1 MTYAEIRREL
11 LNSACITEYL
21 RYGISKDTA
30 AALLAADRSRMCAL
44 DAYNAGW
51 DSVDEYYDEE
61 TRAQYSNDADKYEE
75 LASLYRQYAVKNG
88 ASYML

>member
-11 LNSACITEYL
+11 LNSASETEYF

-44 DAYNAGW
+44 DAYNAHW
-51 DSVDEYYDEE
+51 VSVDEYYDGE
-61 TRAQYSNDADKYEE
+61 TRAQYSSTLTSTRNS
-75 LASLYRQYAVKNG
+75 LSCTASMRSKTA
-88 ASYML
+88 